1 MNSEKVWNEKTT
13 NKEGN
18 GGVNLSPVYFLA

>member
-1 MNSEKVWNEKTT
+1 MNSEKVWNEKIT

>member
-1 MNSEKVWNEKTT
+1 MNLEKVWNEKTT

-18 GGVNLSPVYFLA
+18 GGVNLFPVYFLA